1 MYAEL
6 GFGGHLIPFIV
17 FFYVGSFCTTLLAIE
32 MIPLM
37 GHGPMAPGSASVQC
51 LYDNSRINLM

>member
-6 GFGGHLIPFIV
+6 GFGGHLIPFTV
-17 FFYVGSFCTTLLAIE
+17 FFYVGSFCTPLLAIE
-32 MIPLM
+32 MIPVR
-37 GHGPMAPGSASVQC
+37 GHGLTAPGSASVQG